1 MKTIFKI
8 GNISYTLKY
17 TRKMSEGEVNK
28 MKSFVTAKGQKLE
41 KTKNF
46 KILNLE
52 DKKDQRVYT
61 LNL

>member
-8 GNISYTLKY
+8 GSISHTLKY
-17 TRKMSEGEVNK
+17 ARKMSEGEVNK

-52 DKKDQRVYT
+52 DKKDKRVYT

>member
-8 GNISYTLKY
+8 GSITHTLKY
-17 TRKMSEGEVNK
+17 ARKMSEGEVNK

-52 DKKDQRVYT
+52 DKKDQRVFSIT
-61 LNL
+61 L

>member
-8 GNISYTLKY
+8 GTISYTLKY
-17 TRKMSEGEVNK
+17 TRKMSEGEVIK

-52 DKKDQRVYT
+52 DKKDQRVFSIT
-61 LNL
+61 L

>member
-1 MKTIFKI
+1 
-8 GNISYTLKY
+8 
-17 TRKMSEGEVNK
+17 MSEGEVNK

-52 DKKDQRVYT
+52 DKKDQRVFSIT
-61 LNL
+61 L

>member
-8 GNISYTLKY
+8 GSTSHTLKY
-17 TRKMSEGEVNK
+17 ARKMSEREVNK
-28 MKSFVTAKGQKLE
+28 MKSFVTAKGQTLK

>member
-8 GNISYTLKY
+8 GSTSHTLKY
-17 TRKMSEGEVNK
+17 ARKMSEGEVNK

-52 DKKDQRVYT
+52 EKKDQRVYT
-61 LNL
+61 VTL

>member
-8 GNISYTLKY
+8 GTSSHILKY
-17 TRKMSEGEVNK
+17 ARKMSEGEVNK
-28 MKSFVTAKGQKLE
+28 MKSFITAKGQKLE

-46 KILNLE
+46 KIINLE